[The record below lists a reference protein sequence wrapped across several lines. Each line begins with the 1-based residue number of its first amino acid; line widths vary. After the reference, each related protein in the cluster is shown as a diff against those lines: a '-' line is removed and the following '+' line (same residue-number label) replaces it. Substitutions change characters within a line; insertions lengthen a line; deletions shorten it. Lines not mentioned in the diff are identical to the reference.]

1 MRITHSFILDTRLG
15 LKLLFSSE
23 KDECAYYIHYIQYK
37 ICKGTKMHAVDKEY
51 KSLNDVIIM
60 TSFTPTAS
68 LETEYTE
75 VKDMQR
81 AASRSH

>member
-1 MRITHSFILDTRLG
+1 
-15 LKLLFSSE
+15 
-23 KDECAYYIHYIQYK
+23 
-37 ICKGTKMHAVDKEY
+37 MHAVDKEY